1 MRIIGGKVYTEDYRF
16 REGEI
21 EIRDGV
27 ITDVRYGKEIRTET
41 VGTEGPGTE
50 NRFLS
55 QQIATENRSLSQLP
69 EPQQSEPHLS
79 LLDAS
84 GCYVIPG
91 LIDLHFHGC
100 MGEDFCDGTMKAVET
115 LAEYEAKEGITAI
128 CPATL
133 TLPVEEL
140 KEVLACG
147 AAYAK
152 RGRDPHRA
160 DLIGIN
166 MEGPFISHVKKGA
179 QNGKYILP
187 ASAQICRDF
196 VQASEGLLKIIGL
209 APEENPGFEEYIR
222 EVKGL
227 VKVSLAHTNAD
238 YDTAMRAFDAGA
250 DHAVHLYNAMPEMT
264 HRAPGVPG
272 AVQDSPHVM
281 AEIICDGN
289 HVHPSVVRAAFSMIG
304 EERMILISDS
314 LRATGLGDGR
324 ILLGGQEVDVT
335 GTKAVLVQ
343 GGNLAGSVTNL
354 MDCMRIA
361 VQQMHIPL
369 ESAVR
374 CATAN
379 PAKALRLAGSDP
391 VLYGRLLPGMRG
403 NAVLLRE
410 EDLSVKA
417 VVKDGVVIRQES

>member
-55 QQIATENRSLSQLP
+55 QQIGTENRSLSQLP

-133 TLPVEEL
+133 TLPVEDL

-166 MEGPFISHVKKGA
+166 GELHRLSTG
-179 QNGKYILP
+179 
-187 ASAQICRDF
+187 ASA
-196 VQASEGLLKIIGL
+196 
-209 APEENPGFEEYIR
+209 
-222 EVKGL
+222 
-227 VKVSLAHTNAD
+227 
-238 YDTAMRAFDAGA
+238 
-250 DHAVHLYNAMPEMT
+250 
-264 HRAPGVPG
+264 
-272 AVQDSPHVM
+272 
-281 AEIICDGN
+281 
-289 HVHPSVVRAAFSMIG
+289 
-304 EERMILISDS
+304 
-314 LRATGLGDGR
+314 
-324 ILLGGQEVDVT
+324 
-335 GTKAVLVQ
+335 
-343 GGNLAGSVTNL
+343 
-354 MDCMRIA
+354 
-361 VQQMHIPL
+361 
-369 ESAVR
+369 
-374 CATAN
+374 
-379 PAKALRLAGSDP
+379 
-391 VLYGRLLPGMRG
+391 LLPT
-403 NAVLLRE
+403 
-410 EDLSVKA
+410 
-417 VVKDGVVIRQES
+417 DG

>member
-55 QQIATENRSLSQLP
+55 QQIGTENRSLSQLP

-133 TLPVEEL
+133 TLPVEDL

-147 AAYAK
+147 A
-152 RGRDPHRA
+152 
-160 DLIGIN
+160 
-166 MEGPFISHVKKGA
+166 
-179 QNGKYILP
+179 GKYILP
-187 ASAQICRDF
+187 ASAQICREF

-335 GTKAVLVQ
+335 GTKAVLVR